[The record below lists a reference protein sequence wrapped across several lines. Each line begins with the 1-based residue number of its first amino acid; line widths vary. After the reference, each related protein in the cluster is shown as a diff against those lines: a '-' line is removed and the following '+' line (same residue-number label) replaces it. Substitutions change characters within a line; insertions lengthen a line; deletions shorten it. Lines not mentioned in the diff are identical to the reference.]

1 MSDLKD
7 NTSKVW
13 CDREAEIFMEKS
25 NADDYAKLCLDSAI
39 KAYKS
44 LLGDGHSGYSINVT
58 KDFLLRLID
67 NMPLTPIE
75 ETDNWMKLPETFN
88 KRGAIECYQSTRYT
102 SLFKNVYSDGSIVYN
117 DTNRAICV
125 DINNPNATYSSGLVS
140 RILND
145 IFPIT
150 LPYYPISKKFKI
162 YCEDFLSVK
171 VPGVHNDFDTVG
183 IFYVITPIGD
193 KININRFFKEKDD
206 SMEEISLIEYTNRK
220 KNYTERINKNS

>member
-7 NTSKVW
+7 ITSKVW
-13 CDREAEIFMEKS
+13 CDREAEIFMKKS
-25 NADDYAKLCLDSAI
+25 NAADYARLCLDSAI
-39 KAYKS
+39 KSYKS

-58 KDFLLRLID
+58 KEILLRLID
-67 NMPLTPIE
+67 NMPLTAIE
-75 ETDNWMKLPETFN
+75 ETDDWMKLPDAFN
-88 KRGAIECYQSTRYT
+88 KVGVIECYQSTRYS
-102 SLFKNVYSDGSIVYN
+102 SLFKNVYSDGSVKYN
-117 DTNRAICV
+117 DCNRDVCV
-125 DINNPNATYSSGLVS
+125 DINNPNETYSSGLAS
-140 RILND
+140 RIVDD

-183 IFYVITPIGD
+183 IFYIITPNGD

>member
-1 MSDLKD
+1 MPDLKD

-13 CDREAEIFMEKS
+13 CDREAEIFIKKS
-25 NADDYAKLCLDSAI
+25 KADDYTKLCLDSAI

-58 KDFLLRLID
+58 KEILLRLID
-67 NMPLTPIE
+67 NMPLTAIE
-75 ETDNWMKLPETFN
+75 ETDDWMKLPDAFN
-88 KRGAIECYQSTRYT
+88 KRGAIECYQSTRYS
-102 SLFKNVYSDGSIVYN
+102 SLFKNVYSDGSIKYN
-117 DTNRAICV
+117 DCHRDICV
-125 DINNPNATYSSGLVS
+125 DINNPNETYSSGLAS
-140 RILND
+140 RILD
-145 IFPIT
+145 EIFPIT
-150 LPYYPISKKFKI
+150 LPYYPVSKKFKI

-183 IFYVITPIGD
+183 IFYVITPNGD

-220 KNYTERINKNS
+220 KNYTDRINKNS